1 MYQSKYPFSKRF
13 TIIDIDPYGSPASFL
28 DGAVQAVD
36 DGGLLCITCTD
47 MAGLCGN
54 HGEASFAKYGAMPL
68 KSKCCHE
75 LVSFPHYNL
84 NIDLLYFIH
93 IYNNLNYHPS
103 SFCFKS
109 IIR

>member
-1 MYQSKYPFSKRF
+1 MYQNKHPLSKRF

-75 LVSFPHYNL
+75 IVSGILIFIG
-84 NIDLLYFIH
+84 NIGQLFAMLFRY
-93 IYNNLNYHPS
+93 YSQVY
-103 SFCFKS
+103 
-109 IIR
+109 